1 MQGQDS
7 TDTEATEA
15 RVRGACLV
23 SGCTCKD
30 ARIVSRRRAAFFA
43 AMALR
48 SGQTAQRV
56 IASDPDW
63 RIPLAPLTDLEASV
77 VREDPGPAE
86 EPPAPTFAPTFARES
101 ETER

>member
-1 MQGQDS
+1 MQAQNSIDV
-7 TDTEATEA
+7 EATGA
-15 RVRGACLV
+15 SVRGACLV

-56 IASDPDW
+56 ILCDPDW
-63 RIPLAPLTDLEASV
+63 RIPLAALTDLVVSV
-77 VREDPGPAE
+77 VREDHALAE
-86 EPPAPTFAPTFARES
+86 EPPAPTLAPTFARES
-101 ETER
+101 ESER